1 MDAVFTLQKMSNV
14 HRLAQLF
21 KERDNKKTFGVNS
34 GIVIKSE
41 PELVIQIDGKHD
53 FKQDEIMVLFE
64 PMMDYLRECEIE
76 LEGEIEDT
84 YSDNVEVP
92 QQHKWT
98 SSKSTYKLKGKG
110 TIKLIDTLKPNDIV
124 LCETIQDDTILVVY
138 GKLKKIGE

>member
-1 MDAVFTLQKMSNV
+1 MSNV
-14 HRLAQLF
+14 YRLAQLF

-34 GIVIKSE
+34 GIVISSE

-64 PMMDYLRECEIE
+64 PMTDYLRECEIE

-92 QQHKWT
+92 QQHTWT

-138 GKLKKIGE
+138 VL

>member
-1 MDAVFTLQKMSNV
+1 MSNV
-14 HRLAQLF
+14 YRLAQLF

-34 GIVIKSE
+34 GIVISSE

-64 PMMDYLRECEIE
+64 PMTDYLRECEIE

-92 QQHKWT
+92 QQHTWT

-124 LCETIQDDTILVVY
+124 LCETIQDDTILVV
-138 GKLKKIGE
+138 

>member
-1 MDAVFTLQKMSNV
+1 MSNV

-34 GIVIKSE
+34 GIVISSE

-64 PMMDYLRECEIE
+64 PMTDYLRECEIE

-92 QQHKWT
+92 PQHTWM

>member
-1 MDAVFTLQKMSNV
+1 MSSV

-34 GIVIKSE
+34 GIVITSE

-92 QQHKWT
+92 PQHKWT

>member
-1 MDAVFTLQKMSNV
+1 MSNV
-14 HRLAQLF
+14 YRLAQLL

-34 GIVIKSE
+34 GIVISSE

-64 PMMDYLRECEIE
+64 PMTDYLRECEIE

-84 YSDNVEVP
+84 YSDIVEVP
-92 QQHKWT
+92 PQHTWT

>member
-1 MDAVFTLQKMSNV
+1 MSNV
-14 HRLAQLF
+14 YRLAQLF

-34 GIVIKSE
+34 GIVISSE

-64 PMMDYLRECEIE
+64 PMTDYLRECEIE

-92 QQHKWT
+92 QQHTWT